1 MSKYPSHQLLKSTFE
16 NALLHLYFKVS
27 SSRGFVNEKQRNK
40 IIIDFFKTRIKQD
53 RYQPI
58 KKKLKTV
65 CLMKDKFGSIEKHL
79 ERILTQKSTIDRKSD
94 IDNLYLLLEL
104 FEKVG
109 LDTKLV
115 EETPIQ
121 EVDVV
126 YLDRRH
132 IDNCFDNDNR
142 LIAPISLFIHT
153 NELNKFTQCLT
164 EQFYFKFEQHHMNQE
179 LGNYHY
185 QLHPI

>member
-1 MSKYPSHQLLKSTFE
+1 MSKHSSHPLLKSTFE
-16 NALLHLYFKVS
+16 NTLLHLYFKVS
-27 SSRGFVNEKQRNK
+27 SYRGFVKEKQRNK
-40 IIIDFFKTRIKQD
+40 IIIDFLKPKIKHA

-58 KKKLKTV
+58 KKKLKTI

-79 ERILTQKSTIDRKSD
+79 ESILNQQLTIESKND
-94 IDNLYLLLEL
+94 IDKLSLLLEL

-109 LDTKLV
+109 LETKLV
-115 EETPIQ
+115 EETPTQ

-126 YLDRRH
+126 YLDRIN
-132 IDNCFDNDNR
+132 IDNCFDDNR

-164 EQFYFKFEQHHMNQE
+164 EQLYFKFEQHQVNQE